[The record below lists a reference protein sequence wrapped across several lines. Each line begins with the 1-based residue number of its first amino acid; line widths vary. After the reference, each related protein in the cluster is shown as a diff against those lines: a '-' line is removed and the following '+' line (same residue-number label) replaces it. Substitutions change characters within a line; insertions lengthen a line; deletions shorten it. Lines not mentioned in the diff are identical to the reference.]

1 MPQYKCKV
9 VSAGPEKAGGVILG
23 LKDLADP
30 PAWPDR
36 QVFMANENVRREML
50 ATALTAMNMA
60 GRVVVTLDKLTAWS
74 PCDSMELFS

>member
-1 MPQYKCKV
+1 MPQYTCKV
-9 VSAGPEKAGGVILG
+9 ISAGPEKGGGIILG
-23 LKDLADP
+23 LKHLATP

-36 QVFMANENVRREML
+36 QLFMANENVRREML

-60 GRVVVTLDKLTAWS
+60 GRVVVTLEKVTAFS